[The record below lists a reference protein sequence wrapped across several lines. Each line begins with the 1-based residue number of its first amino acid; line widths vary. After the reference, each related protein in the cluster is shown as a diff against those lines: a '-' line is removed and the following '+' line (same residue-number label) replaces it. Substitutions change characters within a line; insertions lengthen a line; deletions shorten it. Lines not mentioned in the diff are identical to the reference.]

1 MFIFYRINKKI
12 LKNKK
17 KEKEKE
23 KKLASMVAIF
33 TPLKPSIALWHE
45 T

>member
-1 MFIFYRINKKI
+1 MCLYFIEF
-12 LKNKK
+12 KK
-17 KEKEKE
+17 KKK

-45 T
+45 TT